1 MVAAA
6 VHRVISHEA
15 VAPALICGAAER
27 IKPSKGVIT
36 TIIGIAPEGI
46 KSCEAVL
53 LSKRIAVLHAKGAVL
68 RHGVK

>member
-6 VHRVISHEA
+6 VHRVIPHEA

-46 KSCEAVL
+46 KS
-53 LSKRIAVLHAKGAVL
+53 
-68 RHGVK
+68 